1 MLVVDTLSHAFQ
13 RRTLF
18 HGVSF
23 AVAPGQLFRIQGPNG
38 IGKTTLL
45 RLLAG
50 LHTPRSG
57 TFSMPALWEYLPAEG
72 NALFGTLDACH
83 NLAFWCQLRGLS
95 PGNTKIR
102 EALAAWKI
110 PMALLDLQFPVGKMS
125 TGMRR
130 RVALCRLSLSQT
142 RYWLL
147 DEPTSG
153 LDAEG
158 QAAFLVLVK
167 NHLAHQG
174 AVILVSHDEALC
186 TSLQPIVLNLDHYA
200 G

>member
-1 MLVVDTLSHAFQ
+1 MLVADTLSHAFQ

-18 HGVSF
+18 QGVSF
-23 AVAPGQLFRIQGPNG
+23 SVSPGQLLRIQGPNG

-50 LHTPRSG
+50 LHAPRSG
-57 TFSMPALWEYLPAEG
+57 TISMPASWEYLPAEG
-72 NALFGTLDACH
+72 NALFGTLDAGT
-83 NLAFWCQLRGLS
+83 NLQFWQQLRGL
-95 PGNTKIR
+95 PLEEAQIR
-102 EALAAWKI
+102 DTLLAWKI
-110 PMALLDLQFPVGKMS
+110 PAALLDLRFPVGKMS

-130 RVALCRLSLSQT
+130 RIALCRLSLSQT

-158 QAAFLVLVK
+158 QAAFLGLVK

-174 AVILVSHDEALC
+174 AAVLVSHDEALC
-186 TSLQPIVLNLDHYA
+186 TALQPTVLDLGHYA
-200 G
+200 T

>member
-1 MLVVDTLSHAFQ
+1 MLVADTLSHAFQ

-18 HGVSF
+18 QGVSF
-23 AVAPGQLFRIQGPNG
+23 TVLSGQLLRIQGPNG

-57 TFSMPALWEYLPAEG
+57 TISMPASWEYLPAEG
-72 NALFGTLDACH
+72 NALFGTLDAGA
-83 NLAFWCQLRGLS
+83 NLHFWQQLRGL
-95 PGNTKIR
+95 PLEEAKTR
-102 EALAAWKI
+102 EALLAWKI
-110 PMALLDLQFPVGKMS
+110 PAALLDLRFPVGKMS

-130 RVALCRLSLSQT
+130 RIALCRLSLSQT

-158 QAAFLVLVK
+158 QAAFLALVK

-186 TSLQPIVLNLDHYA
+186 TALQPIVLDLGHYA
-200 G
+200 T